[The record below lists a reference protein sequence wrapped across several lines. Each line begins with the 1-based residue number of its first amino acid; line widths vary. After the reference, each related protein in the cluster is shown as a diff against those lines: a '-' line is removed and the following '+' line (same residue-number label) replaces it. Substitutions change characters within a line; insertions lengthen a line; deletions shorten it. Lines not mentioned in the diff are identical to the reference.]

1 MASSHFAPMWERTTM
16 LKIID
21 NEHQSLCVTTGSRTA
36 SSNPTT
42 ILSTTAARLGT
53 SSSTNHGA
61 SCPSDCANGPT
72 GSDQWDLVLVQMIV
86 QPNANRMELVIHC
99 VRRVKNAAQIGGA
112 GCDNGCR
119 PQIGVKIFGLDR
131 PIAQGHRTPL
141 KASTD
146 SPANLGL
153 GCCSRRRDG
162 CSLET

>member
-1 MASSHFAPMWERTTM
+1 MASSHFAPMWDRTTM

-72 GSDQWDLVLVQMIV
+72 GSDQWDLVLLLSQTKSTH
-86 QPNANRMELVIHC
+86 PD
-99 VRRVKNAAQIGGA
+99 VRGHLGGA
-112 GCDNGCR
+112 NVD
-119 PQIGVKIFGLDR
+119 
-131 PIAQGHRTPL
+131 
-141 KASTD
+141 
-146 SPANLGL
+146 PAG
-153 GCCSRRRDG
+153 
-162 CSLET
+162 

>member
-1 MASSHFAPMWERTTM
+1 M

-72 GSDQWDLVLVQMIV
+72 GSDQWDLVLHDTSCNWPPATAPVQ
-86 QPNANRMELVIHC
+86 
-99 VRRVKNAAQIGGA
+99 
-112 GCDNGCR
+112 
-119 PQIGVKIFGLDR
+119 
-131 PIAQGHRTPL
+131 AQGCFPERVMETTALPGGTSYVDAGVGWQLSPL
-141 KASTD
+141 ITI
-146 SPANLGL
+146 L
-153 GCCSRRRDG
+153 
-162 CSLET
+162 